1 MKRSITWLV
10 TFDGAQA
17 RAFEWGRAERRLTP
31 VELGVEPASHHPMF
45 SDRPTRTHARI
56 GPRRGAGDPKSDGER
71 RLEAQFVEQ
80 VIAVLNGHAAR
91 HAFDQLIIAAPP
103 RALGDFRSQAPSQLK
118 AIVRGEIG
126 HDYVNA
132 APETLLEAI
141 EGLVAP

>member
-17 RAFEWGRAERRLTP
+17 RAFEWARAERRLTP
-31 VELGVEPASHHPMF
+31 VELGAGSASHHPIF
-45 SDRPTRTHARI
+45 SDRPTRTHSRI
-56 GPRRGAGDPKSDGER
+56 GPRRGSGDPKSDAER

-80 VIAVLNGHAAR
+80 VIAALTGHASR

-103 RALGDFRSQAPSQLK
+103 RALGEFRNQVPPQLK

-132 APETLLEAI
+132 ATETLLEAI
-141 EGLVAP
+141 ESLVAP